1 MWRFLAGWGVSIA
14 YSLVAQPA
22 RIYERDMNIRTLIL
36 PISAALLL
44 SACAGEVAG
53 EVPSLAKRPYELSPE
68 QVEALANAPID
79 GAGDDGMRDG
89 PAPALPA
96 ATAAEMQAAIQD
108 YQSGVAAF
116 NRELPVTR
124 SAIAA
129 GRGASVGSEKWV
141 VAQMA
146 LTRLDSARAPSVAA
160 LGALDSLYAQTVS
173 VLGINNA
180 RQLAEARRTV
190 AGGVFE
196 QNREVAAL
204 GAQLRY

>member
-1 MWRFLAGWGVSIA
+1 
-14 YSLVAQPA
+14 
-22 RIYERDMNIRTLIL
+22 MNCRTLIL
-36 PISAALLL
+36 ALSASLLL

-79 GAGDDGMRDG
+79 GAGDDGLRDG
-89 PAPALPA
+89 PAPALPP
-96 ATAAEMQAAIQD
+96 ATAQAMQAAMGD
-108 YQSGVAAF
+108 YQTGAAAF
-116 NRELPVTR
+116 ARELGPTR
-124 SAIAA
+124 SAIAG
-129 GRGASVGSEKWV
+129 GRGAAVGSENWV

-173 VLGINNA
+173 ALGVNNA
-180 RQLAEARRTV
+180 RQLAEARRIV
-190 AGGVFE
+190 ASGVFE